1 MVKVLHH
8 LEENDFPS
16 EGLDQA
22 RATEL
27 FSFMGDH
34 EPEPM
39 DAQTVMQIGFEAV
52 LKTKHSED
60 VGKAAVKELT
70 NIIKYKTWKYLKH
83 VDDRE
88 PPYTRRS
95 CPARC
100 SSRINAMQMEP

>member
-34 EPEPM
+34 DPEPM
-39 DAQTVMQIGFEAV
+39 DAQTGMQIRFEAA
-52 LKTKHSED
+52 LKQD
-60 VGKAAVKELT
+60 QA
-70 NIIKYKTWKYLKH
+70 
-83 VDDRE
+83 
-88 PPYTRRS
+88 
-95 CPARC
+95 
-100 SSRINAMQMEP
+100 Q